1 MNCKVDNTLRNVR
14 CKTCNVTEQTL
25 DRISLDAFDAEAL
38 IGIQRHRITTD
49 GAGVTT
55 LVGFHRCPLSCTY
68 CLNPQCKI
76 ENGFSRWITPQT
88 LFDELLRD
96 DIYFRSTG
104 GGVTFGGGEPLLQY
118 EFIQKFKTIIDNY
131 DFNINPAFIR
141 NSWKIAIETSLN
153 VPLENLKSI
162 HHNVDEYIIDI
173 KDMNPEI
180 YKRYTKT
187 DNKQVIENL
196 KWMVDQDLTDSLYIR
211 VPLIPGYNT
220 EEDVEAS
227 IHILEGLGIK
237 NIEMFKY
244 IIRQDKDD
252 NIHNVANGKAV
263 CAALKQIRIDVARI
277 NDIPYVPA
285 TCNYEGDCL
294 GTCSK
299 CEQELTDIS
308 LQIKQK

>member
-1 MNCKVDNTLRNVR
+1 M
-14 CKTCNVTEQTL
+14 
-25 DRISLDAFDAEAL
+25 
-38 IGIQRHRITTD
+38 
-49 GAGVTT
+49 
-55 LVGFHRCPLSCTY
+55 
-68 CLNPQCKI
+68 
-76 ENGFSRWITPQT
+76 
-88 LFDELLRD
+88 RD

-104 GGVTFGGGEPLLQY
+104 GGVTFGGGEPLLKY
-118 EFIQKFKTIIDNY
+118 EFVQKFKTIIDNY

-153 VPLENLKSI
+153 VPLDNLRSI
-162 HHNVDEYIIDI
+162 YQNVDEYIIDI

-187 DNKQVIENL
+187 ENKQVIENL
-196 KWMVDQDLTDSLYIR
+196 KWLVDQDLTDSLYVR

-227 IHILEGLGIK
+227 IHVLEGLGIK
-237 NIEMFKY
+237 NIEKFQY
-244 IIRQDKDD
+244 IVQQDKD
-252 NIHNVANGKAV
+252 NNKYIVANGKAV

-299 CEQELTDIS
+299 CEQELNDIS